1 MSLKGLETNIDV
13 ARVAMFDQPRRIIF
27 ATGAVEQFLGAESKR
42 LGGKNAVV
50 VTDKGVRRAGLA
62 DKAADLLKGQN
73 LDVSVYDDIS
83 AEPTADSIR
92 AAAKFGREGKYDLV
106 IGVGGGAA
114 LDTAKMMAV
123 CLTNPGDA
131 MVYVNPAEDR
141 TKEPAKPKILIPT
154 TSGTGSEV
162 TNYSVVI
169 EGLYKT
175 WAASSNLL
183 ADVAII
189 DPLMAISCPP
199 RQTAGSA
206 MDALSHNVEAL
217 ICREA
222 NPLSDAQALEGT
234 RLVLRF
240 ARRAYHAGDDLVARW
255 HMSAAATLGG
265 AVITYPW
272 IGGPAILGHCIA
284 EAVGPRWGVPHG
296 VACGAVLP
304 YVLQFNLP
312 ACMERL
318 AYVSKQVLEDEVYG
332 LNQREAAWAFIHAI
346 KALMEDM
353 ELPTNLRQLN
363 VSSDDLEGFAEY
375 IYRERQHIYALPRF
389 NPRKLTLENAK
400 QLMRLLYEG
409 NAPPSAPQFHADKRI
424 MPSDNAQ
431 NDHA

>member
-1 MSLKGLETNIDV
+1 MAFRGFETKIDI
-13 ARVAMFDQPRRIIF
+13 ARVAAFDQPKRVIF
-27 ATGAVEQFLGAESKR
+27 ATGAVEQFLTVEAKR
-42 LGGKNAVV
+42 LGGKDVVV
-50 VTDKGVRRAGLA
+50 VTDKGVRRAGIA
-62 DKAADLLKGQN
+62 DTAVGLLKGQGLN
-73 LDVSVYDDIS
+73 VSVYDEI
-83 AEPTADSIR
+83 AGEPTADSVR
-92 AAAKFGREGKYDLV
+92 AAVKFGREGKYDLV
-106 IGVGGGAA
+106 VGVGGGAA

-131 MVYVNPAEDR
+131 MTYVNPAEDK
-141 TKEPAKPKILIPT
+141 TKEPAQPKILIPT

-162 TNYSVVI
+162 SNYSVVI

-189 DPLMAISCPP
+189 DPLMVISCPP
-199 RQTAGSA
+199 KQTAGSA

-222 NPLSDAQALEGT
+222 NPISDAQALEGT
-234 RLVLRF
+234 RLVLRY

-255 HMSAAATLGG
+255 NMAAAATLGG

-284 EAVGPRWGVPHG
+284 EAVGPRWGIPHG
-296 VACGAVLP
+296 VACGVVLP

-312 ACMERL
+312 ACVERL

-332 LNQREAAWAFIHAI
+332 LTQREAAWALIHAI

-353 ELPTNLRQLN
+353 ELPTNLKQLN
-363 VSSDDLEGFAEY
+363 VRSDDLEGFGEY
-375 IYRERQHIYALPRF
+375 IFKERQHTYSLPRF
-389 NPRKLTLENAK
+389 NPRKLTLGNTK
-400 QLMRLLYEG
+400 QLMRLMYEG
-409 NAPPSAPQFHADKRI
+409 TPS
-424 MPSDNAQ
+424 
-431 NDHA
+431 